1 MVLDD
6 RQFDEMV
13 KRAWDEI
20 PERFKKEM
28 ENLAVV
34 IEIRPTQDQLAKLK
48 VKGFLL
54 GLFEGVP
61 KTGWGQATMG
71 LQPAKITIFREPILK
86 LSRHFKQLK
95 ETIQVV
101 LMHEV
106 AHYFGHSEDDMFI
119 MDQKLRKRLSNSTFK
134 DTQ

>member
-6 RQFDEMV
+6 GQFDELV
-13 KRAWDEI
+13 NIAWDKI
-20 PERFKKEM
+20 PERFTKEM

-34 IEIRPTQDQLAKLK
+34 IEICPTQYQLSRLK
-48 VKGFLL
+48 VKGYLL

-61 KTGWGQATMG
+61 KTGWGQVGMG
-71 LQPAKITIFREPILK
+71 VQPGKITIFREPILK
-86 LSRHFKQLK
+86 LSGSVKQLK

-119 MDQKLRKRLSNSTFK
+119 MDQKLRKRLSNTSY
-134 DTQ
+134 

>member
-6 RQFDEMV
+6 GQFDAMV
-13 KRAWDEI
+13 NIAWDEI

-34 IEIRPTQDQLAKLK
+34 IEIRPTQYQLSRLK
-48 VKGFLL
+48 VNGYLL

-61 KTGWGQATMG
+61 KTGWGQAVMG
-71 LQPAKITIFREPILK
+71 IQPGKITIFREPILK
-86 LSRHFKQLK
+86 LSNRIRQLK

-119 MDQKLRKRLSNSTFK
+119 MDQKLRRRLSNSGSN
-134 DTQ
+134 DAR